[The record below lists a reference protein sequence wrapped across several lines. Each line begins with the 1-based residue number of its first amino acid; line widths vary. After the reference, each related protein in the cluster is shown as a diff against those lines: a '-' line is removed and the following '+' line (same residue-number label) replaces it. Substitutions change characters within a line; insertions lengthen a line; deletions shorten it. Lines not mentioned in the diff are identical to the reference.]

1 MTSTTL
7 TSPSF
12 LQSKIGGLPR
22 AFWALWTGTLVN
34 RVGMMVEPFIGVYLT
49 QARGMS
55 LAAAGA
61 VMAVFGAGSL
71 ISQPLAGW
79 LADRFGRRV
88 TLTGGM
94 VATAAAMGALGA
106 SSSLPAIVASMFVL
120 GVTIDAYRPASNA
133 LVADL
138 IAPEDRPRAYGLLF
152 WALNLGFAVAMVAGG
167 WFAEAGY
174 GWMFAFN
181 ATTSV
186 LFGLLVWRAVPET
199 RPAPGERAAGGG
211 YGAVFADRLMVAY
224 IVICVLSSFVY
235 AQAFTTL
242 PLAMTGAGLSPSD
255 YGLVMAVNGVL
266 IVLIQPLTGDWLGRR
281 DHSTV
286 LAIGFA
292 VIGGGFALNAV
303 VSGVAGYAATVVV
316 WTLGEIVTAG
326 VPGAIV
332 AALAPAHLRG
342 RYSGMFGFAWSA
354 GTMLAPLLGTR
365 LLAAGPAVLWPVA
378 GAIELVAAAGLL
390 AIGPALRRRAR
401 AAAAAEPGA
410 AAMTA
415 ERKEAAR

>member
-7 TSPSF
+7 TGPSF

-94 VATAAAMGALGA
+94 VATAATMGALGA
-106 SSSLPAIVASMFVL
+106 AASLPAIVALMFVL
-120 GVTIDAYRPASNA
+120 GVTIDAYRPAANA

-138 IAPEDRPRAYGLLF
+138 VAPEDRPRAYGLLF

-186 LFGLLVWRAVPET
+186 LFGLLVWRTVPET
-199 RPAPGERAAGGG
+199 RPAPGGRAAGGG
-211 YGAVFADRLMVAY
+211 YGAVFADRLMVAF
-224 IVICVLSSFVY
+224 IVISVLSTLVY

-242 PLAMTGAGLSPSD
+242 PLAMTGAGLSPSA
-255 YGLVMAVNGVL
+255 YGLVMAVNGIL
-266 IVLIQPLTGDWLGRR
+266 IVLVQPLTGDWLGRR

-286 LAIGFA
+286 LAAGFA
-292 VIGGGFALNAV
+292 VIGGGFALTAF

-316 WTLGEIVTAG
+316 WTLGEIITAG
-326 VPGAIV
+326 VPGAVV

-342 RYSGMFGFAWSA
+342 RYSGMYGFAWSA

-365 LLAAGPAVLWPVA
+365 LLAAGPAVLWPVV

-401 AAAAAEPGA
+401 AAAEEESAAAEAGP
-410 AAMTA
+410 
-415 ERKEAAR
+415 AR

>member
-1 MTSTTL
+1 MTTT
-7 TSPSF
+7 TIAKPKPKPTF

-49 QARGMS
+49 QSRGMS

-71 ISQPLAGW
+71 ISQILAGW
-79 LADRFGRRV
+79 LADRFGRRI

-94 VATAAAMGALGA
+94 VATAVTMVALGA
-106 SSSLPAIVASMFVL
+106 STSLPAIVTAMFVL
-120 GVTIDAYRPASNA
+120 GLTIDAYRPASNA

-138 IAPEDRPRAYGLLF
+138 VSPEDRPRAYGLLF
-152 WALNLGFAVAMVAGG
+152 WALNLGFAVAMVIGG
-167 WFAEAGY
+167 RLAEAGY
-174 GWMFAFN
+174 AWMFWFN
-181 ATTSV
+181 AVTAV
-186 LFGLLVWRAVPET
+186 VFGLLVWRAVPET
-199 RPAPGERAAGGG
+199 RPEPGERAGGG
-211 YGAVFADRLMVAY
+211 FGAVLRDRLMVAY
-224 IVICVLSSFVY
+224 IVICVLSSLVY

-242 PLAMTGAGLSPSD
+242 PLAMTGAGLGESS

-266 IVLIQPLTGDWLGRR
+266 IVLVQPLTGDWFGKR

-286 LAIGFA
+286 LAIGYA
-292 VIGGGFALNAV
+292 VIGGGFALNV
-303 VSGVAGYAATVVV
+303 LVSGVAGYASTVVV

-326 VPGAIV
+326 IPGAIV
-332 AALAPAHLRG
+332 ASLAPPHLRG

-365 LLAAGPAVLWPVA
+365 LLAAGPAALWLTV
-378 GAIELVAAAGLL
+378 GAVNLVAAAGLL
-390 AIGPALRRRAR
+390 AIGPALRRRT
-401 AAAAAEPGA
+401 AA
-410 AAMTA
+410 TSC
-415 ERKEAAR
+415 

>member
-7 TSPSF
+7 TGPSF

-94 VATAAAMGALGA
+94 VATAATMGALGA
-106 SSSLPAIVASMFVL
+106 AASLPAIVALMFVL
-120 GVTIDAYRPASNA
+120 GVTIDAYRPAANA

-138 IAPEDRPRAYGLLF
+138 VAPEDRPRAYGLLF

-186 LFGLLVWRAVPET
+186 LFGLLVWRTVPET
-199 RPAPGERAAGGG
+199 RPAPGGRAAGGG
-211 YGAVFADRLMVAY
+211 YGAVFADRLMVAF
-224 IVICVLSSFVY
+224 IVISVLSTLVY

-242 PLAMTGAGLSPSD
+242 PLAMTGAGLSPSA
-255 YGLVMAVNGVL
+255 YGLVMAVNGIL
-266 IVLIQPLTGDWLGRR
+266 IVLVQPLTGDWLGRR

-286 LAIGFA
+286 LAAGFA
-292 VIGGGFALNAV
+292 VIGGGFALTAF

-316 WTLGEIVTAG
+316 WTLGEIITAG
-326 VPGAIV
+326 VPGAVV

-342 RYSGMFGFAWSA
+342 RYSGMYGFAWSA

-365 LLAAGPAVLWPVA
+365 LLAAGPAVLWPVV

-401 AAAAAEPGA
+401 AAAEEPAAAEAGP
-410 AAMTA
+410 
-415 ERKEAAR
+415 AR